1 MLSAPNLA
9 SLGLCDILWDITAAM
24 WKNTKTGHQPV
35 KSPPTKVT
43 TDTNSLFICCIA
55 VYE

>member
-1 MLSAPNLA
+1 MYCMLSAPNLA

-43 TDTNSLFICCIA
+43 TDQTPCTDTNS
-55 VYE
+55 